1 MPGLDRLG
9 ELLEQVRAAGLPV
22 ELSVEG
28 ERRPLDAGIE
38 LSAYRIIQ
46 EALTNVL
53 KHARGARARV
63 DAALPAAEPGDRG
76 RRRGWR
82 GRRGVGDP
90 ATSGRGLIGM
100 RERVAVFGGRL
111 EAGPDADRVRVS
123 ASLPDRARPAVGR
136 RMTDPRPARRRPAAG
151 PDRVPDDPR

>member
-28 ERRPLDAGIE
+28 ERRPLDPGVE

-46 EALTNVL
+46 EALTNAL

-63 DAALPAAEPGDRG
+63 TRRLRSREP
-76 RRRGWR
+76 RRSRSTDD
-82 GRRGVGDP
+82 GRRG
-90 ATSGRGLIGM
+90 
-100 RERVAVFGGRL
+100 
-111 EAGPDADRVRVS
+111 
-123 ASLPDRARPAVGR
+123 RARCR
-136 RMTDPRPARRRPAAG
+136 RAGGPVAA
-151 PDRVPDDPR
+151 